1 MKVVGN
7 GLANTCRIGQ
17 MCNDVIEQTSLAQ
30 PKTGDDLWAYNI
42 VSVTNHP

>member
-7 GLANTCRIGQ
+7 GSANICGIEQ
-17 MCNDVIEQTSLAQ
+17 ICNDVIVHISLAQ

-42 VSVTNHP
+42 VSTASHL